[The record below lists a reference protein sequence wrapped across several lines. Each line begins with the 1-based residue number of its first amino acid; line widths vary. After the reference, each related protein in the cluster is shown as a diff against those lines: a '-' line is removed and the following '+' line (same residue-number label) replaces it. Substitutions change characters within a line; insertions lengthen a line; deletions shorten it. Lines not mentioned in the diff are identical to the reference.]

1 MYVYII
7 YMYVY
12 IYNIYIHYKLIIDND
27 KKITTLD
34 LLLQV
39 SRYQNPMISNY

>member
-1 MYVYII
+1 MYTLYIC
-7 YMYVY
+7 MY